1 MTLPIL
7 PLDANQPPD
16 RFYLG
21 GDRIARFRRQAPVG
35 PDARVP
41 EDWVGSV
48 TTLFGEDSLGLTT
61 LPDRTLL
68 RDAITADPVAWL
80 GEDHVA
86 RYGDDPML
94 LVKLLHAGQRLPVH
108 AHPGT
113 DFASR
118 ELGRRHGKAEAWYI
132 VDGGSV
138 GVGFREE
145 VPADVL
151 RRWVDAQHTEALFGL
166 LTTVEVEA
174 GDTVFVPQ
182 GTPHALGEGTFVVEV
197 QEPEDLSILLE
208 WDGFDVNGAEEG
220 HLTLGF
226 DRALEAVNR
235 SGWSDDDVAGLVTR
249 AGARELLPSAAAEYF
264 RLEILATDAD
274 SGELTAEAGFSVLV
288 ALRGSGTVTD
298 ADGRATEVAAGDT
311 LLLPFS
317 AGPIAVSGTVSLL
330 RCRPPR
336 P

>member
-1 MTLPIL
+1 MTLPII
-7 PLDANQPPD
+7 PLGPNQPPE

-21 GDRIARFRRQAPVG
+21 GDRIATFRRQDPVG

-41 EDWVGSV
+41 EDWVGSA

-61 LPDRTLL
+61 LPDGTLL
-68 RDAITADPVAWL
+68 RDAIAADPAAWL
-80 GEDHVA
+80 GDDHVA

-118 ELGRRHGKAEAWYI
+118 ELGRTHGKAEAWYV

-145 VPADVL
+145 VPVDVL

-166 LTTVEVEA
+166 LTTVEVA
-174 GDTVFVPQ
+174 PGDTVFVPQ

-208 WDGFDVNGAEEG
+208 WEGFDVDGMAEG

-235 SGWSDDDVAGLVTR
+235 NAWSAEDVAALVTR
-249 AGARELLPSAAAEYF
+249 AGASELLPSPAAEYF
-264 RLEILATDAD
+264 RLERIEAGSD
-274 SGELTAEAGFSVLV
+274 GVTAEAGFSILV
-288 ALRGSGTVTD
+288 ALTGSGTVRD
-298 ADGRATEVAAGDT
+298 AVGRAAEVVAGDT
-311 LLLPFS
+311 LLLPHA
-317 AGPIAVSGTVSLL
+317 AGEIAVSGTLSML

>member
-1 MTLPIL
+1 MTLPII
-7 PLDANQPPD
+7 PLGPNQPPD

-21 GDRIARFRRQAPVG
+21 GDRIARFRRQPPVG
-35 PDARVP
+35 SEARVP
-41 EDWVGSV
+41 EDWVGSA
-48 TTLFGEDSLGLTT
+48 TTLFGEDSLGLST
-61 LPDRTLL
+61 LPDGTLL
-68 RDAITADPVAWL
+68 RDALAADPVAWL
-80 GEDHVA
+80 GDEHVA

-113 DFASR
+113 DFAAR
-118 ELGRRHGKAEAWYI
+118 ELSRKHGKAEAWYV

-145 VPADVL
+145 MPAEVL
-151 RRWVDAQHTEALFGL
+151 HRWVDAQHTQALFGA
-166 LTTVEVEA
+166 LTVVEVAA

-208 WDGFDVNGAEEG
+208 WDGFDVNGLEEG

-235 SGWSDDDVAGLVTR
+235 SAWDDADVAGVVTR
-249 AGARELLPSAAAEYF
+249 AGEAALLPAAAGEYF
-264 RLEILATDAD
+264 RLERIDAAAAAGA
-274 SGELTAEAGFSVLV
+274 SLERGFSILVVLEGDG
-288 ALRGSGTVTD
+288 AVTD
-298 ADGRATEVAAGDT
+298 AAGTATAVTAGDT

-317 AGPIAVSGTVSLL
+317 EGAVSVSGTASIL

>member
-7 PLDANQPPD
+7 PLESNQPQD
-16 RFYLG
+16 RFYRG
-21 GDRIARFRRQAPVG
+21 GDRIAKFRRQDPVG

-41 EDWVGSV
+41 EDWVGSA

-68 RDAITADPVAWL
+68 RDAIAADPAAWL
-80 GEDHVA
+80 GDEHVA
-86 RYGDDPML
+86 RFGDDPML

-113 DFASR
+113 DFAAR
-118 ELGRRHGKAEAWYI
+118 ELGRHHGKAEAWYV

-138 GVGFREE
+138 GVGFRED

-166 LTTVEVEA
+166 LNAVEVEA

-208 WDGFDVNGAEEG
+208 WDGFEIDGAEAG

-235 SGWSDDDVAGLVTR
+235 DAFTADDVAALVTR
-249 AGARELLPSAAAEYF
+249 AGAAELLPSAAGEYF
-264 RLEILATDAD
+264 RLERIEAAAA
-274 SGELTAEAGFSVLV
+274 SGGETAEAGFSILV
-288 ALRGSGTVTD
+288 ALTGSGTVTD
-298 ADGRATEVAAGDT
+298 AHGTVTEVTAGDT
-311 LLLPFS
+311 LLVPFS
-317 AGPIAVSGTVSLL
+317 AGGITVAGSLSVL

>member
-1 MTLPIL
+1 MTLPII
-7 PLDANQPPD
+7 PLGPNQPPD

-21 GDRIARFRRQAPVG
+21 GDRIARFRRQPAVG

-41 EDWVGSV
+41 EDWVGSA

-61 LPDRTLL
+61 LPDGTLL
-68 RDAITADPVAWL
+68 RDAIAADPAGWL
-80 GEDHVA
+80 GDEHVA

-108 AHPGT
+108 VHPGT
-113 DFASR
+113 DFAARKLSR
-118 ELGRRHGKAEAWYI
+118 KHGKAEAWYV

-145 VPADVL
+145 LPADVL
-151 RRWVDAQHTEALFGL
+151 RRWVDAQHTQALFGAL
-166 LTTVEVEA
+166 NVVEVAA

-208 WDGFDVNGAEEG
+208 WDGFDVDGLEEG

-235 SGWSDDDVAGLVTR
+235 SAWDAGDVSRVVTR
-249 AGARELLPSAAAEYF
+249 AGSSALLPSAAGEYF
-264 RLEILATDAD
+264 RLERTDAD
-274 SGELTAEAGFSVLV
+274 AAAAVALEPGFSILVVLEGDG
-288 ALRGSGTVTD
+288 AVTD
-298 ADGRATEVAAGDT
+298 AGGTATTVAAGDT

-317 AGPIAVSGTVSLL
+317 AGAVSVSGTASIL

>member
-7 PLDANQPPD
+7 PLGSNQPPD
-16 RFYLG
+16 RFYVG
-21 GDRIARFRRQAPVG
+21 GDRIAAFRRQDPVG
-35 PDARVP
+35 PGARVP
-41 EDWVGSV
+41 EDWVGSA
-48 TTLFGEDSLGLTT
+48 TTLFGEDVLGLTT

-68 RDAITADPVAWL
+68 RDAIAADPLAWL
-80 GEDHVA
+80 GEEHVA
-86 RYGDDPML
+86 RFGDDPML

-113 DFASR
+113 DFAAR
-118 ELGRRHGKAEAWYI
+118 ELARPHGKAEAWYV

-145 VPADVL
+145 VTADVL
-151 RRWVDAQHTEALFGL
+151 RRWVDAQLTQALFGL
-166 LTTVEVEA
+166 LHTVDVQA

-208 WDGFDVNGAEEG
+208 WDGFDVDGAEEG

-235 SGWSDDDVAGLVTR
+235 SAWSADDVEALVTR
-249 AGARELLPSAAAEYF
+249 ASASELLPLAAAEYF
-264 RLEILATDAD
+264 RLELLDAS
-274 SGELTAEAGFSVLV
+274 SGAREAEAGFSILV
-288 ALRGSGTVTD
+288 ALTGSGTV
-298 ADGRATEVAAGDT
+298 ADGAGRATEVTAGDT

-317 AGPIAVSGTVSLL
+317 AGAITVSGALSVL

>member
-7 PLDANQPPD
+7 PLGPNQPPE

-21 GDRIARFRRQAPVG
+21 GDRIAKFRRQDPVG

-41 EDWVGSV
+41 EDWVGSA
-48 TTLFGEDSLGLTT
+48 TTLFGEESLGLTT
-61 LPDRTLL
+61 LPDGTLL
-68 RDAITADPVAWL
+68 RDAIAADPVAWL
-80 GEDHVA
+80 GEEHVA

-113 DFASR
+113 DFAAR
-118 ELGRRHGKAEAWYI
+118 ELSRNHGKAEAWYV

-151 RRWVDAQHTEALFGL
+151 HRWVDEQDTAALFGAL
-166 LTTVEVEA
+166 NTVDVEA

-182 GTPHALGEGTFVVEV
+182 GTPHALGDGTFVVEV

-208 WDGFDVNGAEEG
+208 WDGFEIDGTEAG

-226 DRALEAVNR
+226 DRALQAVNR
-235 SGWSDDDVAGLVTR
+235 SGWGPEDVAGLVTR
-249 AGARELLPSAAAEYF
+249 AGAADLLPSAAAEYF
-264 RLEILATDAD
+264 RLERMEAD
-274 SGELTAEAGFSVLV
+274 GGQGVVEAGFSILV
-288 ALRGSGTVTD
+288 ALTGSGTVTD
-298 ADGRATEVAAGDT
+298 ADGRATEVTAGDT
-311 LLLPFS
+311 LLVPFA
-317 AGPIAVSGTVSLL
+317 AGPATVSGAVTLL
-330 RCRPPR
+330 HCRPPR